1 MNRFPVVLDL
11 PHSGTTIIAEMA
23 DALLP
28 TAVLANTDCFLR
40 ELYDFLPGLGFTV
53 LENNLNR
60 YLIDPNRDPNE
71 GLTGDYYHL
80 VYAKN
85 TFGHALYQTP
95 PSSWKINRRR
105 GQFYQPYHQQ
115 LQKLLSIKKDTFR
128 NCLVIIVGYHPNR
141 GVLKTLALIIRM
153 VLDSSY
159 LV

>member
-1 MNRFPVVLDL
+1 M
-11 PHSGTTIIAEMA
+11 I
-23 DALLP
+23 
-28 TAVLANTDCFLR
+28 
-40 ELYDFLPGLGFTV
+40 FLPGLGFTV

-105 GQFYQPYHQQ
+105 DQLFKTSNSSLVQSFIFFAPNHLKSYILQNNFY
-115 LQKLLSIKKDTFR
+115 
-128 NCLVIIVGYHPNR
+128 
-141 GVLKTLALIIRM
+141 LA
-153 VLDSSY
+153 
-159 LV
+159 

>member
-1 MNRFPVVLDL
+1 M
-11 PHSGTTIIAEMA
+11 I
-23 DALLP
+23 
-28 TAVLANTDCFLR
+28 
-40 ELYDFLPGLGFTV
+40 FLPGLGFTV